1 MFAARDEGHIPAG
14 LGQAAT
20 KVTTNTTCSED
31 CYAHS
36 CSLTLLEER
45 RSIGPI
51 SQPESAQDF
60 ATGGTMGFL
69 QEPAF
74 DEKNHPT
81 LKLIKEDY
89 GFIPNFF
96 KAQTARPD
104 LLDAEVQLVEAILI
118 KEGALTRQ
126 QKEYIFLVC
135 SAANLSTYCVTAHCE
150 IIRMLKIEGPEPEQI
165 ALDHMA
171 TDLPI
176 VDKALL
182 NFTLK
187 LNNHPLKVTQEDIDT
202 LKAYGFD
209 DQQILEA
216 VMCVGLAKFANFV
229 GFGLGTVPDYRVRL
243 DLEQSKAVAR

>member
-1 MFAARDEGHIPAG
+1 MTYIREIPF
-14 LGQAAT
+14 
-20 KVTTNTTCSED
+20 N
-31 CYAHS
+31 
-36 CSLTLLEER
+36 EE
-45 RSIGPI
+45 
-51 SQPESAQDF
+51 EF
-60 ATGGTMGFL
+60 
-69 QEPAF
+69 
-74 DEKNHPT
+74 PT

-104 LLDAEVQLVEAILI
+104 LIDAQVQLVDVTLL
-118 KEGALTRQ
+118 KEGALSRPL
-126 QKEYIFLVC
+126 KEYVFLVC

-243 DLEQSKAVAR
+243 DLEQSKAVAG

>member
-1 MFAARDEGHIPAG
+1 MTYIRE
-14 LGQAAT
+14 AT
-20 KVTTNTTCSED
+20 FNEED
-31 CYAHS
+31 
-36 CSLTLLEER
+36 
-45 RSIGPI
+45 
-51 SQPESAQDF
+51 F
-60 ATGGTMGFL
+60 
-69 QEPAF
+69 
-74 DEKNHPT
+74 PT
-81 LKLIKEDY
+81 LKLIKDDY

-104 LLDAEVQLVEAILI
+104 LIDAEVQLVDATLI

-126 QKEYIFLVC
+126 LKEYVFLVC

-187 LNNHPLKVTQEDIDT
+187 LNNHPLKVSQEDIDD
-202 LKAYGFD
+202 LKTYGFHE
-209 DQQILEA
+209 QQILEA
-216 VMCVGLAKFANFV
+216 VMCVGLAKFANSI
-229 GFGLGTVPDYRVRL
+229 GFGLGTVPDYQVRL
-243 DLEQSKAVAR
+243 DLEKSKAVTA